1 MTLVPFCPEADLPLS
16 THLSLAPWTSTL
28 PWSPA
33 SLPSA
38 KPPSRW
44 MFYVVSKI
52 AGQYR
57 PLAVVGRYGNTL
69 DYDVFSGLDIVT
81 PVRRVLTILSDPANR
96 LAIESERALAVDFFH
111 EHPHRETEDPAYS
124 VSEWGTPEPIKSGSD
139 EFPFISTCLLLGARE
154 RTTHE
159 RRPHVQSL
167 PLGRIYRDSDTE
179 SGIVLVDITNLETLR
194 YGIIAF
200 ATQRAVEWELAQWGD
215 EWPDFTPPQD
225 QQLRQPLSAVNYLKR
240 FVSGVPGEEAVK
252 LEAIPLIDVAAM
264 EPSTPSLRDMYF
276 FQTPTPGNDKES
288 ADLFIELF
296 KRPHLFRRGRVF
308 FSRAYS
314 AALKQKFWLP
324 TDKDVHPP
332 FDVFPIQHVFFRNQI
347 STGLFRI
354 LNHLTPYY
362 VGDSLFRA
370 DTFVSGLL
378 RWMLEPDA
386 DLRILATSP
395 PSLDDMSRA
404 EIKPPPPLVYNR
416 GKVKSTSGFR
426 TEELWPEMRDIV
438 PGSWSVLL
446 SWEDI
451 ELELEADRRLEAKV
465 WKYAF
470 VRHRVPIP
478 LDTEGSTEAVTLGL
492 EDADVVGIQEFLK
505 ITAPHV
511 DLEIVEQRLEE
522 LVAKLAAQRHT
533 SSADS
538 ALRIPWLSVLE
549 YKEACALLEEFILK
563 GREASMNLRE
573 VTLQMERLGAE
584 FYA

>member
-1 MTLVPFCPEADLPLS
+1 MYPTSFELLPLISNHSPPRPLRDQALMTLISSTRQIEQFDISIFERPRQIPGFQKLLYGAIHEHLGLLS
-16 THLSLAPWTSTL
+16 R
-28 PWSPA
+28 
-33 SLPSA
+33 
-38 KPPSRW
+38 SR
-44 MFYVVSKI
+44 S
-52 AGQYR
+52 AGQLIG
-57 PLAVVGRYGNTL
+57 LA
-69 DYDVFSGLDIVT
+69 FSGSQHLDL
-81 PVRRVLTILSDPANR
+81 VRLREPSVRLIRAALDMEELKGITSISLCLDRVLSI
-96 LAIESERALAVDFFH
+96 SEIIDAL
-111 EHPHRETEDPAYS
+111 E
-124 VSEWGTPEPIKSGSD
+124 
-139 EFPFISTCLLLGARE
+139 
-154 RTTHE
+154 
-159 RRPHVQSL
+159 
-167 PLGRIYRDSDTE
+167 
-179 SGIVLVDITNLETLR
+179 
-194 YGIIAF
+194 
-200 ATQRAVEWELAQWGD
+200 
-215 EWPDFTPPQD
+215 
-225 QQLRQPLSAVNYLKR
+225 
-240 FVSGVPGEEAVK
+240 
-252 LEAIPLIDVAAM
+252 
-264 EPSTPSLRDMYF
+264 STPSLRDMYF
-276 FQTPTPGNDKES
+276 FQTPTHGNDKES
-288 ADLFIELF
+288 ADLFVELC

-378 RWMLEPDA
+378 HWMLEPDA

-404 EIKPPPPLVYNR
+404 EIKALPPLVYNR

-451 ELELEADRRLEAKV
+451 ELELEANRRLEAKV

-478 LDTEGSTEAVTLGL
+478 LDTKGITEAVTLGL

-533 SSADS
+533 PSADS

-573 VTLQMERLGAE
+573 VTLQRERLGAE